1 MVIKKIVLIFLLI
14 IILYLLLKTKS
25 DFQVNQ
31 TSQSINLNA
40 KKSDYNV
47 IDLEE
52 SKIKLD
58 TVYENNYNI
67 DVRNSIIAEDSI
79 KINGKVFDIDKLRYI
94 KKLPIHFQE
103 KICLSDKDGIE
114 CITSDHIDMINGR
127 QPINIVT
134 YPDNYRKCLT
144 AKKMSIKSDWRADK
158 FNYNIYGAENCENG
172 NKNKEFFIQRNDEHS
187 HSADDPHYHLH
198 GINVPIHSYTDIDD
212 LISTRQVISL
222 NNSTEEDLQDSID
235 NIGNTPIT
243 RDYAIESGIDGAKFD
258 AIDNDNDGQITLS
271 QYQSLLLG

>member
-1 MVIKKIVLIFLLI
+1 MVIKKLVLIFLLI

-31 TSQSINLNA
+31 ITQSINLVGKNT
-40 KKSDYNV
+40 DYNT
-47 IDLEE
+47 IDLEN

-58 TVYENNYNI
+58 TINNNNYNI
-67 DVRNSIIAEDSI
+67 DVRNSIIAEDNI

-114 CITSDHIDMINGR
+114 CITSEHIDMINGR

-144 AKKMSIKSDWRADK
+144 AKKMSIKPEWRSNN

-187 HSADDPHYHLH
+187 HSPDDPHYHLH
-198 GINVPIHSYTDIDD
+198 SIDKPIHSYTDIDD
-212 LISTRQVISL
+212 LISTRQVISM
-222 NNSTEEDLQDSID
+222 DSIS
-235 NIGNTPIT
+235 
-243 RDYAIESGIDGAKFD
+243 EE
-258 AIDNDNDGQITLS
+258 
-271 QYQSLLLG
+271 

>member
-47 IDLEE
+47 IELEE

-67 DVRNSIIAEDSI
+67 DVRNSIIAEDNI

-103 KICLSDKDGIE
+103 KICLSDNDGEE

-144 AKKMSIKSDWRADK
+144 AKKMAIKPDWRSDK
-158 FNYNIYGAENCENG
+158 LNYNLYGAENCENG
-172 NKNKEFFIQRNDEHS
+172 NKNNEFFIQRNEPHS
-187 HSADDPHYHLH
+187 HSQDDPHYHLH
-198 GINVPIHSYTDIDD
+198 GIEFPIHSYTDIDD
-212 LISTRQVISL
+212 LMTTRQVISMD
-222 NNSTEEDLQDSID
+222 SISEEGSEEDMQSSVDE
-235 NIGNTPIT
+235 IGNT
-243 RDYAIESGIDGAKFD
+243 
-258 AIDNDNDGQITLS
+258 L
-271 QYQSLLLG
+271 

>member
-1 MVIKKIVLIFLLI
+1 MIIKKIALIILLI

-40 KKSDYNV
+40 NKTDYN
-47 IDLEE
+47 IINLDN

-58 TVYENNYNI
+58 TIYDNNYYI
-67 DVRNSIIAEDSI
+67 DVRNSIIAEDNI

-103 KICLSDKDGIE
+103 KICLSDKDGME

-127 QPINIVT
+127 QPINIIT
-134 YPDNYRKCLT
+134 YPDNYRKCLS
-144 AKKMSIKSDWRADK
+144 AKKMSIKPDWRSK
-158 FNYNIYGAENCENG
+158 KLNYNLYGAEKCDNG

-187 HSADDPHYHLH
+187 HTQNDPHYHLH
-198 GINVPIHSYTDIDD
+198 DINVPIHSYTDIDD
-212 LISTRQVISL
+212 LMSTRQVISMD
-222 NNSTEEDLQDSID
+222 SISEEDIQGSID
-235 NIGNTPIT
+235 DISNTPIN
-243 RDYAIESGIDGAKFD
+243 RDYAIESGIDGDKLM
-258 AIDNDNDGQITLS
+258 Q
-271 QYQSLLLG
+271 

>member
-1 MVIKKIVLIFLLI
+1 MVIKKLVLIFLLI

-31 TSQSINLNA
+31 TSQSINLVGKNT
-40 KKSDYNV
+40 DYNT
-47 IDLEE
+47 IDLENA
-52 SKIKLD
+52 KIKLD
-58 TVYENNYNI
+58 TINNNNYNI
-67 DVRNSIIAEDSI
+67 DVRNSIIAEDNI

-144 AKKMSIKSDWRADK
+144 AKKMSIKPDWRSNNL
-158 FNYNIYGAENCENG
+158 NYNIYGAENCENG
-172 NKNKEFFIQRNDEHS
+172 NKNNEFFIQRNDEHS
-187 HSADDPHYHLH
+187 HSPDDPHYHLH

-222 NNSTEEDLQDSID
+222 NNSTEEDSQDSID

-243 RDYAIESGIDGAKFD
+243 RDYAIESGIDGARFD

>member
-1 MVIKKIVLIFLLI
+1 MIIKKIVLIFLLI

-31 TSQSINLNA
+31 TTQSINLSAN
-40 KKSDYNV
+40 KSDYNT

-58 TVYENNYNI
+58 TVYDYDYNI

-79 KINGKVFDIDKLRYI
+79 KINGKVIDIEKLRYI

-103 KICLSDKDGIE
+103 KICLSDNDGEE

-127 QPINIVT
+127 QPINIIT

-144 AKKMSIKSDWRADK
+144 AKKMQIKPGSMFNK
-158 FNYNIYGAENCENG
+158 INYNIYGAENCENG
-172 NKNKEFFIQRNDEHS
+172 NKNKEFFIQRNDAHS
-187 HSADDPHYHLH
+187 HSQDDPHYHLH
-198 GINVPIHSYTDIDD
+198 GIEVPIHSYTDIDD
-212 LISTRQVISL
+212 LISTRQVISI
-222 NNSTEEDLQDSID
+222 NGTNEEDIQSSLNETG
-235 NIGNTPIT
+235 NIPIS
-243 RDYAIESGIDGAKFD
+243 RDYAIESGVDGARFD
-258 AIDNDNDGQITLS
+258 AIDTDNDGQITLS
-271 QYQSLLLG
+271 QYQSLFM